1 MQLLR
6 PLSLIWDLAAGD
18 PLCTGMAGE
27 EIDGRA
33 EDWEKKTMAPQR
45 IRWEASGF
53 YPMHGGGVTPRRS
66 TKRGA
71 PRLQRKPE

>member
-1 MQLLR
+1 
-6 PLSLIWDLAAGD
+6 
-18 PLCTGMAGE
+18 MAGE